1 MDEHEEAVIFGICL
15 VDFHH
20 KRGPEIEYWYGLPE
34 GTQSAELWPNL
45 PFQALPD
52 GSHSF
57 EETFTYFT
65 LLYDERRQRSP
76 PNGAT
81 DLSDDSINDNTT
93 LFAISCS
100 RQIKSDELV
109 TKDKDVTRST
119 VQKAIVVISRQP
131 IFGQIKDKLSI
142 VTNAFFLQH
151 DFGDRKIIQ
160 SLYENLKSIYT
171 PASLVRN
178 AENRLYIGLCLRK
191 ILHDFKRNALVLL
204 KAIMLEK
211 KIIVYGNDVEALC
224 NLQFGLISLIPDL
237 MSNLQDSGSPQLF
250 QDISKLNV
258 VDSFKSSNRESVLR
272 FLGFPL
278 PIFEK
283 GGLFSPYTPLQQMN
297 DIRSERTLFF
307 MIGSS
312 NTLLAEQKE
321 ELCHIFVNTD
331 NSTVDILDKT
341 LNPVLQLSS
350 HDKKWIESISG
361 IVSDTWNENDDET
374 PKNSQFEGSEDFI
387 RWQFEDYLTGLLSS
401 VKLSDYLDL
410 HKENDQA
417 LKTIPEDM
425 LNSNPVRLFNLNWVQ
440 SWKETQNFLIFNS
453 RTDDRLFDLFPPKH
467 IYNGADT
474 LSLLQQRFLATF
486 HNLKRSS
493 SNSSSNKNGHQS
505 EEDIKDQ
512 ESIESKKSVSQ
523 ISVNPGKNT
532 DKPAANLWNS
542 WKEYFNKPKN
552 TANDDVTESTE
563 DLKNR
568 SKTSNAIQKAM
579 MGLGLHYKPDAETD
593 QQSEE
598 VGNGEDN
605 EDDDTDEDS
614 EDDDGN
620 TEDDDDDSE
629 DGDDDDDGED
639 DDSEDDDSEDDDDD
653 DDGEG
658 DENGDKED
666 SQDFSN
672 GFTDV
677 TNINTDHDKENEQNF
692 EGNAENF
699 NEDETVADEDIEGGP
714 ESDKNC
720 DSKTD
725 IYENDRNVED
735 SSKTRNTVK
744 KSDEEGGANDAAI
757 GNSVQD
763 EEKL

>member
-1 MDEHEEAVIFGICL
+1 
-15 VDFHH
+15 
-20 KRGPEIEYWYGLPE
+20 
-34 GTQSAELWPNL
+34 
-45 PFQALPD
+45 
-52 GSHSF
+52 
-57 EETFTYFT
+57 
-65 LLYDERRQRSP
+65 
-76 PNGAT
+76 
-81 DLSDDSINDNTT
+81 
-93 LFAISCS
+93 
-100 RQIKSDELV
+100 
-109 TKDKDVTRST
+109 
-119 VQKAIVVISRQP
+119 
-131 IFGQIKDKLSI
+131 
-142 VTNAFFLQH
+142 
-151 DFGDRKIIQ
+151 
-160 SLYENLKSIYT
+160 
-171 PASLVRN
+171 
-178 AENRLYIGLCLRK
+178 
-191 ILHDFKRNALVLL
+191 
-204 KAIMLEK
+204 
-211 KIIVYGNDVEALC
+211 
-224 NLQFGLISLIPDL
+224 
-237 MSNLQDSGSPQLF
+237 
-250 QDISKLNV
+250 
-258 VDSFKSSNRESVLR
+258 
-272 FLGFPL
+272 
-278 PIFEK
+278 
-283 GGLFSPYTPLQQMN
+283 
-297 DIRSERTLFF
+297 
-307 MIGSS
+307 
-312 NTLLAEQKE
+312 
-321 ELCHIFVNTD
+321 
-331 NSTVDILDKT
+331 
-341 LNPVLQLSS
+341 
-350 HDKKWIESISG
+350 
-361 IVSDTWNENDDET
+361 
-374 PKNSQFEGSEDFI
+374 
-387 RWQFEDYLTGLLSS
+387 
-401 VKLSDYLDL
+401 
-410 HKENDQA
+410 
-417 LKTIPEDM
+417 M
-425 LNSNPVRLFNLNWVQ
+425 LNSNPVHLFNLNWVQ

-552 TANDDVTESTE
+552 TANEDVTESTE

-757 GNSVQD
+757 GNCVQD

>member
-1 MDEHEEAVIFGICL
+1 MDEQEEAVIFGVCL

-20 KRGPEIEYWYGLPE
+20 KRGPEIEYWCGLPE
-34 GTQSAELWPNL
+34 DTQSAVLWPNL

-65 LLYDERRQRSP
+65 LLYDEKRQMSP

-81 DLSDDSINDNTT
+81 NLSDDSINDSTT

-109 TKDKDVTRST
+109 TRDKDVTRST

-171 PASLVRN
+171 PTSLGKN
-178 AENRLYIGLCLRK
+178 AENRLYVGLCLRK
-191 ILHDFKRNALVLL
+191 ILHDFKKNVLVLL
-204 KAIMLEK
+204 KAIMLER
-211 KIIVYGNDVEALC
+211 KIVVYGNDVEALC
-224 NLQFGLISLIPDL
+224 NLQFALISLIPDL
-237 MSNLQDSGSPQLF
+237 MSNLQNSGSPQLF
-250 QDISKLNV
+250 QDVSQIKV

-297 DIRSERTLFF
+297 DIKSECTLFF

-331 NSTVDILDKT
+331 NSTVEILDKA
-341 LNPVLQLSS
+341 LNPALQLSG

-401 VKLSDYLDL
+401 VKLSDYLEL
-410 HKENDQA
+410 HKENEQA

-425 LNSNPVRLFNLNWVQ
+425 LNSNPLHLFNLHWVQ
-440 SWKETQNFLIFNS
+440 SWKETQNFQIFNS

-486 HNLKRSS
+486 HNLKRSA
-493 SNSSSNKNGHQS
+493 SNTSSNKNGHQS
-505 EEDIKDQ
+505 EEDAKDQ
-512 ESIESKKSVSQ
+512 ESVKSKGSVSQ
-523 ISVNPGKNT
+523 TPIDS
-532 DKPAANLWNS
+532 DKSIEKSGTNLWNS
-542 WKEYFNKPKN
+542 WKEYFNKSKN
-552 TANDDVTESTE
+552 ATNDDVTESTE

-568 SKTSNAIQKAM
+568 NKTGNAIQKAM
-579 MGLGLHYKPDAETD
+579 MGLGLHYEPKGVTNPEK
-593 QQSEE
+593 
-598 VGNGEDN
+598 GEDDQEEEKN
-605 EDDDTDEDS
+605 SDSSGSDGDTDNDENSQDTSDNHTDVTEANTEDEEAGEASSEDEGGSSGEEENVADKHTEDGHGYS
-614 EDDDGN
+614 EDDGAYDN
-620 TEDDDDDSE
+620 E
-629 DGDDDDDGED
+629 
-639 DDSEDDDSEDDDDD
+639 
-653 DDGEG
+653 
-658 DENGDKED
+658 
-666 SQDFSN
+666 
-672 GFTDV
+672 
-677 TNINTDHDKENEQNF
+677 HDKQKCEKIVKE
-692 EGNAENF
+692 
-699 NEDETVADEDIEGGP
+699 
-714 ESDKNC
+714 
-720 DSKTD
+720 
-725 IYENDRNVED
+725 
-735 SSKTRNTVK
+735 RNTSNYINGEAGV
-744 KSDEEGGANDAAI
+744 DEADMVNRAQ
-757 GNSVQD
+757 N
-763 EEKL
+763 EEKR

>member
-1 MDEHEEAVIFGICL
+1 
-15 VDFHH
+15 
-20 KRGPEIEYWYGLPE
+20 
-34 GTQSAELWPNL
+34 
-45 PFQALPD
+45 
-52 GSHSF
+52 
-57 EETFTYFT
+57 
-65 LLYDERRQRSP
+65 
-76 PNGAT
+76 
-81 DLSDDSINDNTT
+81 
-93 LFAISCS
+93 
-100 RQIKSDELV
+100 
-109 TKDKDVTRST
+109 
-119 VQKAIVVISRQP
+119 
-131 IFGQIKDKLSI
+131 
-142 VTNAFFLQH
+142 
-151 DFGDRKIIQ
+151 
-160 SLYENLKSIYT
+160 
-171 PASLVRN
+171 
-178 AENRLYIGLCLRK
+178 
-191 ILHDFKRNALVLL
+191 
-204 KAIMLEK
+204 
-211 KIIVYGNDVEALC
+211 
-224 NLQFGLISLIPDL
+224 
-237 MSNLQDSGSPQLF
+237 
-250 QDISKLNV
+250 
-258 VDSFKSSNRESVLR
+258 
-272 FLGFPL
+272 
-278 PIFEK
+278 
-283 GGLFSPYTPLQQMN
+283 MN

-425 LNSNPVRLFNLNWVQ
+425 LNSNPVHLFNLNWVQ

-568 SKTSNAIQKAM
+568 K
-579 MGLGLHYKPDAETD
+579 
-593 QQSEE
+593 
-598 VGNGEDN
+598 
-605 EDDDTDEDS
+605 
-614 EDDDGN
+614 
-620 TEDDDDDSE
+620 
-629 DGDDDDDGED
+629 
-639 DDSEDDDSEDDDDD
+639 
-653 DDGEG
+653 
-658 DENGDKED
+658 
-666 SQDFSN
+666 
-672 GFTDV
+672 
-677 TNINTDHDKENEQNF
+677 
-692 EGNAENF
+692 NF

>member
-1 MDEHEEAVIFGICL
+1 MNTR
-15 VDFHH
+15 
-20 KRGPEIEYWYGLPE
+20 K
-34 GTQSAELWPNL
+34 QS
-45 PFQALPD
+45 
-52 GSHSF
+52 SS
-57 EETFTYFT
+57 
-65 LLYDERRQRSP
+65 
-76 PNGAT
+76 
-81 DLSDDSINDNTT
+81 
-93 LFAISCS
+93 
-100 RQIKSDELV
+100 
-109 TKDKDVTRST
+109 
-119 VQKAIVVISRQP
+119 KAIVVISRQP

-425 LNSNPVRLFNLNWVQ
+425 LNSNPVHLFNLNWVQ

-552 TANDDVTESTE
+552 TANEDVTESTE

-568 SKTSNAIQKAM
+568 MRTMKM
-579 MGLGLHYKPDAETD
+579 MILMRTLRMMMMMVVMTMSD
-593 QQSEE
+593 
-598 VGNGEDN
+598 
-605 EDDDTDEDS
+605 
-614 EDDDGN
+614 
-620 TEDDDDDSE
+620 
-629 DGDDDDDGED
+629 
-639 DDSEDDDSEDDDDD
+639 DDDSEDDDDD
-653 DDGEG
+653 DDGEGNENGDDGEGDENGDDGEG

-699 NEDETVADEDIEGGP
+699 NEDETVADKDIEGGP
-714 ESDKNC
+714 ESNKNS

-744 KSDEEGGANDAAI
+744 KSNEEGGANDAAI
-757 GNSVQD
+757 GNCVQD